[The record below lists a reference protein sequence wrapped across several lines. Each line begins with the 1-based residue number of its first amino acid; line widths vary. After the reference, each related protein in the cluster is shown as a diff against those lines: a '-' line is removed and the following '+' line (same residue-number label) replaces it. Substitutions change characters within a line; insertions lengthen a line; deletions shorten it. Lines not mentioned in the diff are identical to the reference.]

1 MTVKRRYNKRLEQ
14 GLPVSLCNAME
25 EMRLSWMLEDAG
37 GLDPIW
43 GSRWKT
49 LKAEIGI
56 AKAKGEISEEQA
68 KYLTKVYLRM
78 D

>member
-1 MTVKRRYNKRLEQ
+1 MKHRYNKRLEQ
-14 GLPVSLCNAME
+14 GLPASLCNAIE
-25 EMRLSWMLEDAG
+25 GMRLSWMLEDVG

-43 GSRWKT
+43 SSRWKT

-56 AKAKGEISEEQA
+56 AKAKGEISEVQA
-68 KYLTKVYLRM
+68 KYLTKVYLRI

>member
-1 MTVKRRYNKRLEQ
+1 MKRRYNKRLEQ
-14 GLPVSLCNAME
+14 GLPTSLCNAIE

>member
-1 MTVKRRYNKRLEQ
+1 MKRRYNKRLEQ
-14 GLPVSLCNAME
+14 GLPISLCNAIE
-25 EMRLSWMLEDAG
+25 GMRLSWMLEDAG

-43 GSRWKT
+43 SSRWKT